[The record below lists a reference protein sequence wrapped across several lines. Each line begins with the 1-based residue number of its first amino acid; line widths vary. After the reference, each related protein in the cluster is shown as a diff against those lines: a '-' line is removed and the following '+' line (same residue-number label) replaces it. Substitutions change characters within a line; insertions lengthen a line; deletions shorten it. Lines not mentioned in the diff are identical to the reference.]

1 MMFNLSRQEKIVF
14 LIIISAILITFSWKL
29 YSREKESITIV
40 PTADIGESDIRE
52 ENEIIDKKICII
64 HISGAVNQP
73 GVYQLTEGERI
84 IDAVKMAGGEMER
97 ANVDAVNLAAHLY
110 DGQKIVIPFISENK
124 EDEVNQNALANQE
137 FRQHDYSINSSLL
150 NLNAVTSNQLETLP
164 GIGPA
169 LAERILAYRKNH
181 GLFRHIEDIINVS
194 GIGEKRFE
202 SIKEYITVY

>member
-110 DGQKIVIPFISENK
+110 DGQKIVIPFILENK
-124 EDEVNQNALANQE
+124 EDEVTLNVLANEE
-137 FRQHDYSINSSLL
+137 FRQHDYSSNSNLL
-150 NLNAVTSNQLETLP
+150 NLNAVTSHQLETLP

-181 GLFRHIEDIINVS
+181 DLFRNIEDIMNVS

>member
-1 MMFNLSRQEKIVF
+1 MFNLSRQEKIVF
-14 LIIISAILITFSWKL
+14 LIIISALLITFSWKL
-29 YSREKESITIV
+29 YSKEKDSIIIV
-40 PTADIGESDIRE
+40 PTADMGESDIRE
-52 ENEIIDKKICII
+52 EKELIDKKICIV

-84 IDAVKMAGGEMER
+84 IDAVKMAGGEMES
-97 ANVDAVNLAAHLY
+97 ANIDAVNLAAHLY
-110 DGQKIVIPFISENK
+110 DGQKIVLPFILEDN
-124 EDEVNQNALANQE
+124 EDEVNQNALANEE
-137 FRQHDYSINSSLL
+137 FRQHDYSLSSSVL

-169 LAERILAYRKNH
+169 LAERILSYRKNH
-181 GLFRHIEDIINVS
+181 GLFRNIEDIMNVS

>member
-1 MMFNLSRQEKIVF
+1 MFNLSRQEKIVF
-14 LIIISAILITFSWKL
+14 LIIISALLVTFSWKL
-29 YSREKESITIV
+29 YSKEKSSITIV
-40 PTADIGESDIRE
+40 PTAEIGENDNRE
-52 ENEIIDKKICII
+52 ENEIIDKEICIV
-64 HISGAVNQP
+64 HISGAVNHP

-110 DGQKIVIPFISENK
+110 DGQKIVIPFISENNA
-124 EDEVNQNALANQE
+124 DEVAQKDIANEELGQP
-137 FRQHDYSINSSLL
+137 DYSVNSTLL

-169 LAERILAYRKNH
+169 LADRILAYRKDH
-181 GLFRHIEDIINVS
+181 GLFKNIEDVMNVS

>member
-1 MMFNLSRQEKIVF
+1 MFNLSRQEKIVF
-14 LIIISAILITFSWKL
+14 LIIILALLITFSWKL
-29 YSREKESITIV
+29 YSKEKANITIV

-52 ENEIIDKKICII
+52 EKELIDKEICIV

-124 EDEVNQNALANQE
+124 EDEINQNAIANEE
-137 FRQHDYSINSSLL
+137 FRQHDYSPNSSLL
-150 NLNAVTSNQLETLP
+150 NLNAVTSDQLETLP
-164 GIGPA
+164 GIGPV
-169 LAERILAYRKNH
+169 LAERILVHRKNH
-181 GLFRHIEDIINVS
+181 GLFRNIEDIMNVP

>member
-1 MMFNLSRQEKIVF
+1 MFNLSRQEKIVF
-14 LIIISAILITFSWKL
+14 LIIISALLITFSWKL
-29 YSREKESITIV
+29 YSKEKESITIV
-40 PTADIGESDIRE
+40 PTADMGESDIRE
-52 ENEIIDKKICII
+52 EKELIDKKICIV

-84 IDAVKMAGGEMER
+84 IDAVKMAGGEMEK

-124 EDEVNQNALANQE
+124 GDEVNQNALANE
-137 FRQHDYSINSSLL
+137 EVRQHDYSLNSSLL

-181 GLFRHIEDIINVS
+181 GLFRNIEDIMNVS

>member
-1 MMFNLSRQEKIVF
+1 MFNLSRQEKIVF
-14 LIIISAILITFSWKL
+14 LIIISALLITFSWKL
-29 YSREKESITIV
+29 YSKEKESITIV
-40 PTADIGESDIRE
+40 PTADMGESDIRE
-52 ENEIIDKKICII
+52 EKELIDKKICIV

-84 IDAVKMAGGEMER
+84 IDAVKMAGGEMEK

-124 EDEVNQNALANQE
+124 GDEVNQNALANE
-137 FRQHDYSINSSLL
+137 EVRQHDYSLNSSLL
-150 NLNAVTSNQLETLP
+150 NLNAVTSNKLETLP

-181 GLFRHIEDIINVS
+181 GLFRNIEDIMNVS

-202 SIKEYITVY
+202 SIKEFITVY

>member
-1 MMFNLSRQEKIVF
+1 MFNLSRQEKIVF
-14 LIIISAILITFSWKL
+14 LIIISALLITFSWKL
-29 YSREKESITIV
+29 YSKEKESITIV
-40 PTADIGESDIRE
+40 PTADMGESDIRE
-52 ENEIIDKKICII
+52 EKELIDKKICIV
-64 HISGAVNQP
+64 HISGAINQP

-84 IDAVKMAGGEMER
+84 IDAVKMAGGEMEK

-124 EDEVNQNALANQE
+124 GDEVNQNALANE
-137 FRQHDYSINSSLL
+137 EVRQHDYSLNSSLL

-181 GLFRHIEDIINVS
+181 GLFRNIEDIMNVS

>member
-14 LIIISAILITFSWKL
+14 LIIISALLITFSWKL
-29 YSREKESITIV
+29 YSKEKESITIV

-52 ENEIIDKKICII
+52 ENEIIDKKICIV

-124 EDEVNQNALANQE
+124 EDEINLNALANEE
-137 FRQHDYSINSSLL
+137 FRQHDYSSNSSLL
-150 NLNAVTSNQLETLP
+150 NLNAVTSHQLETLP

-181 GLFRHIEDIINVS
+181 DLFRNIEDIMNVS

>member
-1 MMFNLSRQEKIVF
+1 MFNLSRQEKIVF
-14 LIIISAILITFSWKL
+14 LIIISALLITFSWKL
-29 YSREKESITIV
+29 YSKEKSSITIV
-40 PTADIGESDIRE
+40 PTAEIGENDNRE
-52 ENEIIDKKICII
+52 ENEIIDKKICIV
-64 HISGAVNQP
+64 HISGAVNHP

-110 DGQKIVIPFISENK
+110 DGQKIVIPFISENNA
-124 EDEVNQNALANQE
+124 DEVAQKDIANE
-137 FRQHDYSINSSLL
+137 ELRQPDYSVNSTLL

-169 LAERILAYRKNH
+169 LAERILAYRKDH
-181 GLFRHIEDIINVS
+181 GLFKNIEDVMNVS

>member
-1 MMFNLSRQEKIVF
+1 MFNLSRQEKIVF
-14 LIIISAILITFSWKL
+14 LIIISALLITFSWKL
-29 YSREKESITIV
+29 YSKQKDSIIIV
-40 PTADIGESDIRE
+40 PTADIGENDIRE
-52 ENEIIDKKICII
+52 EKELIDKKICIV

-84 IDAVKMAGGEMER
+84 IDAVKMAGGEMEM

-124 EDEVNQNALANQE
+124 EYEVNQKALVSQE
-137 FRQHDYSINSSLL
+137 FRQHDYSLNSSLL

-181 GLFRHIEDIINVS
+181 GLFRSIEDIMNIS

>member
-1 MMFNLSRQEKIVF
+1 MFNLSRQEKIVF
-14 LIIISAILITFSWKL
+14 LIIISALLITFSWKL
-29 YSREKESITIV
+29 YSKEKDSIIIV
-40 PTADIGESDIRE
+40 PTADMGESDIRE
-52 ENEIIDKKICII
+52 EKELIDKKICIV

-84 IDAVKMAGGEMER
+84 IDAVKMAGGEMES
-97 ANVDAVNLAAHLY
+97 ANIDAVNLAAHLY
-110 DGQKIVIPFISENK
+110 DGQKIVLPFILEDN
-124 EDEVNQNALANQE
+124 EDEVNQNVLANEE
-137 FRQHDYSINSSLL
+137 FRQHDYSLSSSVL

-169 LAERILAYRKNH
+169 LAERILSYRKNH
-181 GLFRHIEDIINVS
+181 GLFRNIEDIMNVS

>member
-1 MMFNLSRQEKIVF
+1 MFNLSRQEKIVF
-14 LIIISAILITFSWKL
+14 LIIISALLITFSWKL
-29 YSREKESITIV
+29 YSKEKESITIV

-52 ENEIIDKKICII
+52 EKEIIDKKICIV

-73 GVYQLTEGERI
+73 GVYQLNEGERI

-137 FRQHDYSINSSLL
+137 FRQHDYSLNSSLL
-150 NLNAVTSNQLETLP
+150 NLNAVTSHQLETLP

-181 GLFRHIEDIINVS
+181 DLFRNIEDIMNVS

>member
-1 MMFNLSRQEKIVF
+1 MFNLSRQEKIVF

-181 GLFRHIEDIINVS
+181 GLFRNIEDIMNVS

>member
-1 MMFNLSRQEKIVF
+1 MFNLSRQEKIVF
-14 LIIISAILITFSWKL
+14 LIIISALLITFSWKL
-29 YSREKESITIV
+29 YSKEKDSIIIV
-40 PTADIGESDIRE
+40 PTADMGESDIRE
-52 ENEIIDKKICII
+52 EKELIDKKICIV

-84 IDAVKMAGGEMER
+84 IDAVKMAGGEMES
-97 ANVDAVNLAAHLY
+97 ANIDAVNLAAHLY
-110 DGQKIVIPFISENK
+110 DGQKIVVPFILEDN
-124 EDEVNQNALANQE
+124 EDEVNQNALANEE
-137 FRQHDYSINSSLL
+137 FRQHDYSLNSSLL

-169 LAERILAYRKNH
+169 LAERILSYRKNH
-181 GLFRHIEDIINVS
+181 GLFRNIEDIMNVS

>member
-1 MMFNLSRQEKIVF
+1 MFNLSRQEKIVF
-14 LIIISAILITFSWKL
+14 LIIISALLITFSWKL
-29 YSREKESITIV
+29 YSKEKDSIIIV
-40 PTADIGESDIRE
+40 PTADKRESDIRE
-52 ENEIIDKKICII
+52 ENEIIDKKICIV

-110 DGQKIVIPFISENK
+110 DGQKIVIPFILEDN
-124 EDEVNQNALANQE
+124 EDEVNQNALANEE
-137 FRQHDYSINSSLL
+137 FRQHDYSLNSSLL

-169 LAERILAYRKNH
+169 LAERILSYRKNH
-181 GLFRHIEDIINVS
+181 GLFRNIEDIMNVS

>member
-1 MMFNLSRQEKIVF
+1 MFNLSRQEKIVF
-14 LIIISAILITFSWKL
+14 LIIISALLITFSWKL
-29 YSREKESITIV
+29 YSKEKDRIIIV
-40 PTADIGESDIRE
+40 PTADIGENDIRE
-52 ENEIIDKKICII
+52 EKELIDKKICIV

-84 IDAVKMAGGEMER
+84 IDAVKMAGGEMEK

-110 DGQKIVIPFISENK
+110 DGQKIVLPFISENK
-124 EDEVNQNALANQE
+124 EDEVNQNALVNQE
-137 FRQHDYSINSSLL
+137 FRQHDYSLNSSLL
-150 NLNAVTSNQLETLP
+150 NLNAVTSAQLENLP

-169 LAERILAYRKNH
+169 LSERILAYRKNH
-181 GLFRHIEDIINVS
+181 GLFKNIEDIMNVS